1 MFKRIKKLLV
11 GVLAATMLFSL
22 NTSLAFAQSNT
33 TDNVDSNASARL
45 SFIGETSGWMKSD
58 PNAWT
63 EYTLNLPSAVSELT
77 VQTMVHDPGN
87 LDAYYQ
93 WQIKLPGSIFWQD
106 LELMCKA
113 DNSIV
118 HNYVINARSG
128 NYKLRV
134 RQTYGGTNS
143 TNKYATVTFYQ

>member
-63 EYTLNLPSAVSELT
+63 EYTLNLPSSVSVLT

-87 LDAYYQ
+87 LNAYYQ
-93 WQIKLPGSIFWQD
+93 WQIKLPGSIVWQD
-106 LELMCKA
+106 LE
-113 DNSIV
+113 
-118 HNYVINARSG
+118 
-128 NYKLRV
+128 
-134 RQTYGGTNS
+134 
-143 TNKYATVTFYQ
+143 